1 MTWRA
6 GGGGLLTPWGAA
18 APPLPAAPLGAGGRG
33 GRHVLLLL
41 LPASGLTA
49 PSAAALEPMGE
60 SLIGAASLGLPPTQA
75 FPMCPALP
83 AENVPGCDGAG
94 RPPCGAA
101 GACGTK
107 LERGA
112 AGGAGTDFPL
122 PPCFPVKP
130 TGAPLPTAGP
140 TGGAGSLP
148 TLPAGAGP
156 AFPAP
161 PFAAMGLRAAHFPF
175 DA

>member
-60 SLIGAASLGLPPTQA
+60 SLIGAASLDLPPLGAAGATGGAGAAGSRDGALPAFPSPPAFPMPLGLPPTQA
-75 FPMCPALP
+75 FPMCPALL
-83 AENVPGCDGAG
+83 AENAPGCDGAG
-94 RPPCGAA
+94 RPLAHSWSDRRRRQSADLAGGRRASLPGAA
-101 GACGTK
+101 F
-107 LERGA
+107 R
-112 AGGAGTDFPL
+112 
-122 PPCFPVKP
+122 
-130 TGAPLPTAGP
+130 
-140 TGGAGSLP
+140 
-148 TLPAGAGP
+148 
-156 AFPAP
+156 
-161 PFAAMGLRAAHFPF
+161 
-175 DA
+175 

>member
-60 SLIGAASLGLPPTQA
+60 SLIGAASLDLPPLPSPPAFPMPLGLPPTQA

-83 AENVPGCDGAG
+83 AENV
-94 RPPCGAA
+94 
-101 GACGTK
+101 
-107 LERGA
+107 
-112 AGGAGTDFPL
+112 
-122 PPCFPVKP
+122 
-130 TGAPLPTAGP
+130 
-140 TGGAGSLP
+140 
-148 TLPAGAGP
+148 
-156 AFPAP
+156 
-161 PFAAMGLRAAHFPF
+161 
-175 DA
+175 